1 MNYTRI
7 YWNFIKSRLKR
18 DTSNFYTE
26 EHHIIPLCKNG
37 PDRYYNHIKLTP
49 REHMF
54 AHMLLVK
61 IYGDT
66 MIHPCDLKKGRNS
79 KYIGAH
85 RIITNAVSRDVISDK
100 LKEAALNASFYLKK
114 LERLDYLNNKYLKK
128 NAISEQVA
136 KQDEVISIKK
146 LRKKT
151 LSIYRDNIKNLAVT
165 EIINCLPLNIDEN
178 INFSVSKNLKKTIQT
193 LKAQLAECVS
203 LKEPIM
209 HDAEKLSEIINTS
222 NKVLGEVNA

>member
-18 DTSNFYTE
+18 DTSNFHTE

-37 PDRYYNHIKLTP
+37 PDRYYNRIKLTP

-61 IYGDT
+61 IYGNT
-66 MIHPCDLKKGRNS
+66 MIHPYDLKKGRNS
-79 KYIGAH
+79 KYIGAQ
-85 RIITNAVSRDVISDK
+85 RTITQAVSCDIIPDK

-128 NAISEQVA
+128 NATSEQVA

-146 LRKKT
+146 LRKKA

-193 LKAQLAECVS
+193 LKAQLTECVS

-209 HDAEKLSEIINTS
+209 HDVEKLSEIINTT